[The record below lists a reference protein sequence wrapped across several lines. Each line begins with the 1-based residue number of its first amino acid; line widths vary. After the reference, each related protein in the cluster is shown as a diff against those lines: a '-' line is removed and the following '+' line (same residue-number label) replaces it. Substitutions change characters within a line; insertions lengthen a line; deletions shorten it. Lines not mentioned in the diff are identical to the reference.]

1 MRFIDETSKGFVYPA
16 EIRGRIDE
24 DGDFAVEARVAG
36 SLKEWTTIFFISR
49 YDGAG
54 FACHL
59 PPDLIDTGF
68 CVNKQDYLRIK

>member
-16 EIRGRIDE
+16 EIRGQIDE

-54 FACHL
+54 FVCQL

-68 CVNKQDYLRIK
+68 CVNDQGCLRIR